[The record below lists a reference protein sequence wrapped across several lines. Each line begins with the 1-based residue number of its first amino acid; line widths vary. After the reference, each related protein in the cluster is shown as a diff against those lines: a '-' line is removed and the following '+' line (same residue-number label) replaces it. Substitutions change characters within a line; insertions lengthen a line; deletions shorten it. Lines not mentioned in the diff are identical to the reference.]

1 MSGRRRAEARSTDGL
16 AHRVRALLSR
26 WPRTVEG
33 AVVETP
39 ASWRGLLWTA
49 YIATMYYLISNPLVL
64 IGAIEVSIL
73 LGSWATILLLLVE
86 RQRLR
91 LPVVPWSVLL
101 FTALG
106 ALSMAWS
113 ISKDDTWST
122 TRLTFVVAGLAL
134 LVTSNV
140 SAKVLAYGMGIG
152 GAVIMC
158 LSMVTFWLEMPGAL
172 TLQEVVPTVAGV
184 GTNRN
189 ILAYTLVPA
198 LGAVLAIRPA
208 ARWEWPLVAVLAA
221 ANAWGIWIALS
232 GTGYLAGMLVVLAAI
247 GLRLAVATGRVAGP
261 WGTGGMLALM
271 AAGAVGAALNL
282 DSLARLVG
290 RDLDTLSGRRPLWS
304 AIIDVSD
311 DRLLQGYGFGAVWGH
326 PWHLADVNDVLV
338 DLSVK
343 VGFSYP
349 HGHNSFM
356 DLLPELGLLG
366 CAALLLIYL
375 QAFGRA
381 LRATLTTITPASLE
395 TSRLVVLVCLGHL
408 ASGLSEPLATVPFG
422 WYVLALAVG
431 MSLQLGSERLRQ
443 SPAPAVDDPADVDLP
458 RRPRDAGTTVP
469 TG

>member
-1 MSGRRRAEARSTDGL
+1 M
-16 AHRVRALLSR
+16 
-26 WPRTVEG
+26 VEN
-33 AVVETP
+33 P

-49 YIATMYYLISNPLVL
+49 YIATMYYLLSNPLVL

-101 FTALG
+101 FTAFG
-106 ALSMAWS
+106 AVSFFWS

-122 TRLTFVVAGLAL
+122 ARLTVVVGGLAL

-140 SAKVLAYGMGIG
+140 SAKVIAYGIGLG

-172 TLQEVVPTVAGV
+172 TLQDVVPTVAGV

-198 LGAVLAIRPA
+198 LAAVCAIRPT
-208 ARWEWPLVAVLAA
+208 ARWEWPAILVLFA
-221 ANAWGIWIALS
+221 ANAWGIWEAAS
-232 GTGYLAGMLVVLAAI
+232 GTGYLAGALVVLAAI
-247 GLRLAVATGRVAGP
+247 GLRVSVASRRLAGG
-261 WGTGGMLALM
+261 WGTGGILALM
-271 AAGAVGAALNL
+271 AVGAVAAAINL
-282 DSLARLVG
+282 DSLARFVG

-304 AIIDVSD
+304 AIVDIAEP
-311 DRLLQGYGFGAVWGH
+311 RILQGYGLGAVWNH
-326 PWHLADVNDVLV
+326 PWHAADANDVLI
-338 DLSVK
+338 DLSVRA
-343 VGFSYP
+343 GFSYP

-356 DLLPELGLLG
+356 DLLLELGLLG

-375 QAFGRA
+375 QALGRA
-381 LRATLTTITPASLE
+381 VRAILTTITPASVE
-395 TSRLVVLVCLGHL
+395 ASRLVVLVCLGHL

-422 WYVLALAVG
+422 WYVLVLAAG
-431 MSLQLGSERLRQ
+431 ISLQLGSGRLGQPPIRRVEGAAEVEPAHAQ
-443 SPAPAVDDPADVDLP
+443 AGDGASSP
-458 RRPRDAGTTVP
+458 R
-469 TG
+469 